1 MRLDYQFHHRFRC
14 SKVSNLD
21 YHLHAQGEV
30 ELVVMLQGSCRVT
43 CGSRADVIRAGDIFC
58 VFPNQPH
65 KYEASTDVQAYLLI
79 VPVKRYL
86 SAYGNLLQKQL
97 PTDPICRREHLDP
110 ALLALLESAYL
121 DKRYASEP
129 MMQGYM
135 MVIFGKILEYFELTE
150 QKTGSEES
158 LRRVLKYINEH
169 YREAVSRKQIAKAVG
184 YNESYISHLFS
195 ETMQTT
201 LTDYVHSLRVEDACR
216 LLTETDVSVIQ
227 IGFDLGF
234 ASVRNFNRVFLKRT
248 GMTPKQYQE
257 TKKEK

>member
-1 MRLDYQFHHRFRC
+1 MRLDYQFNHRFRC

-30 ELVVMLQGSCRVT
+30 ELVVMLRGSCRVT

-121 DKRYASEP
+121 DIDHASEP
-129 MMQGYM
+129 VMQGYM
-135 MVIFGKILEYFELTE
+135 MVIFGKILEYFDLTE

-248 GMTPKQYQE
+248 GMTPKQYRNRA
-257 TKKEK
+257 KK